1 MMETNKG
8 VLIGTFIKKHKIL
21 SFLGF
26 LKNKFSSIEMKLILT
41 GLYIAFFMYLTVEPA
56 LEASVHLVTPWIFV
70 NGIVHGCLINIKSYE
85 K

>member
-26 LKNKFSSIEMKLILT
+26 LKNKFSRKKKEESFFILHT
-41 GLYIAFFMYLTVEPA
+41 L
-56 LEASVHLVTPWIFV
+56 
-70 NGIVHGCLINIKSYE
+70 
-85 K
+85 